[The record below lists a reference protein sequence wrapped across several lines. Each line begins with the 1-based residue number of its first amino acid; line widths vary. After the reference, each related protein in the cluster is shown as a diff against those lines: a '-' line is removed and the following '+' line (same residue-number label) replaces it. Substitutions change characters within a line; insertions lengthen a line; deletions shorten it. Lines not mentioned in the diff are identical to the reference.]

1 MAPRKNFDH
10 IPHGLARALDVMGEW
25 WTPLVVHAIA
35 AGHHRFEEIQAE
47 LGIARNI
54 LTDRLGTLFDRKV
67 IEKVEYTQRP
77 QRFEYHLSKAGAELV
92 PILEMLEAWGNK
104 WHGPGRPKGD
114 DDDGTAGVPA
124 RV

>member
-10 IPHGLARALDVMGEW
+10 IPHGLARALSVMGEW

-35 AGHHRFEEIQAE
+35 QGHHRFEEIQAE

-54 LTDRLGTLFDRKV
+54 LTDRLNTVVDKGV
-67 IEKVEYTQRP
+67 VEKVEYTQRP
-77 QRFEYHLSKAGAELV
+77 RRYEYRLTKAGLELV
-92 PILEMLEAWGNK
+92 PILEMLEKWGNK
-104 WHGPGRPKGD
+104 WNGNNGP
-114 DDDGTAGVPA
+114 DDGSAGVPA